1 MHYSVLA
8 ILCVFAPLRENG
20 RKSEFSSCKVA
31 KFAKKNRKVRH
42 YSLLTLMFDV
52 QGFILVGGAS
62 RRMGQ
67 DKAQLR
73 LGSETML
80 ERIAAQLSPVTSSVT
95 LVGRPQAYD
104 GHSLPTVADVYEKWG
119 ALGGIHA
126 ALSAAKTDWIIV
138 IACDL
143 PFVTRDLFERLKSY
157 ADESLD
163 AVVPV
168 QPDGR
173 LQPVCALYRRETCLP
188 EIERLVGEGEHTP
201 RALLRSVRTEYALFR
216 ELRDLPGSEN
226 FFLNLNT
233 PEDFER
239 ARRLVGELS
248 PRQ

>member
-1 MHYSVLA
+1 
-8 ILCVFAPLRENG
+8 
-20 RKSEFSSCKVA
+20 
-31 KFAKKNRKVRH
+31 
-42 YSLLTLMFDV
+42 MFDV

-73 LGSETML
+73 LGPETML
-80 ERIAAQLSPVTSSVT
+80 ERLAARLYSVTSSVT
-95 LVGRPQAYD
+95 LVGSPQAYV
-104 GHSLPTVADVYEKWG
+104 GHSLPTVPDVYEKWG

-143 PFVTRDLFERLKSY
+143 PFITRDLFERLKSF
-157 ADESLD
+157 ADASVD
-163 AVVPV
+163 AIVPM

-173 LQPVCALYRRETCLP
+173 PQPVCALYYRETCLP
-188 EIERLVGEGEHTP
+188 EIERLVSAGEHTP
-201 RALLRSVRTEYALFR
+201 RALLTNVRTRYVQFP
-216 ELRDLPGSEN
+216 ELGDLPGAEN

-239 ARRLVGELS
+239 AKWLAETGGSL
-248 PRQ
+248 

>member
-1 MHYSVLA
+1 
-8 ILCVFAPLRENG
+8 
-20 RKSEFSSCKVA
+20 
-31 KFAKKNRKVRH
+31 
-42 YSLLTLMFDV
+42 MFDV

-73 LGSETML
+73 LGPETML

-95 LVGRPQAYD
+95 LVGGSQAD
-104 GHSLPTVADVYEKWG
+104 SGSSLPSVPDVYEKWG

-143 PFVTRDLFERLKSY
+143 PFITRDLFERLKSFV
-157 ADESLD
+157 DESID
-163 AVVPV
+163 SIDSIVPL

-173 LQPVCALYRRETCLP
+173 PQPVCALYYRETCLP
-188 EIERLVGEGEHTP
+188 EIERLVSAGEHTP
-201 RALLRSVRTEYALFR
+201 RALLANVRTRYVQFK
-216 ELRDLPGSEN
+216 ELNDLPGAEN

-233 PEDFER
+233 PEDFAR
-239 ARRLVGELS
+239 AKWLAETVGPL
-248 PRQ
+248 